1 MADKLELKTILA
13 AIDMGS
19 KESWDEFSDEEK
31 KSVGFFLLNRYV
43 SNVKTNNQDLAEH
56 YLILVNEFV
65 NKNFYLASKHPKLL
79 WQLMSLK
86 RKAETG
92 GKKSQFL
99 QTIYPNAKLDEI
111 ELLAKL
117 TDTKSLKQLAKDHG
131 YTDKQINDLK
141 L

>member
-43 SNVKTNNQDLAEH
+43 SNVKTSNQDLAEH

-65 NKNFYLASKHPKLL
+65 NK
-79 WQLMSLK
+79 
-86 RKAETG
+86 
-92 GKKSQFL
+92 KKSRDRWQ
-99 QTIYPNAKLDEI
+99 E
-111 ELLAKL
+111 
-117 TDTKSLKQLAKDHG
+117 KSIF
-131 YTDKQINDLK
+131 TNNIP
-141 L
+141 

>member
-65 NKNFYLASKHPKLL
+65 NKNFGVIT
-79 WQLMSLK
+79 
-86 RKAETG
+86 E
-92 GKKSQFL
+92 
-99 QTIYPNAKLDEI
+99 EI
-111 ELLAKL
+111 NTLIP
-117 TDTKSLKQLAKDHG
+117 SI
-131 YTDKQINDLK
+131 TDKTTQIK
-141 L
+141 LAEVVT